1 LRESRSRLRTARGSI
16 AITTTTQRRN
26 RRHVHSMMGM
36 EILDTTNMEAMDT
49 TTMEEMAATI
59 MATRVTTTTTLEG
72 VMTKTATVTSHRGI
86 LARWN
91 ASVARRLGIIQET
104 ALRRT
109 RMTGTSQTHS
119 RRGMLIMSMWRKFM
133 MNLMQ

>member
-1 LRESRSRLRTARGSI
+1 
-16 AITTTTQRRN
+16 
-26 RRHVHSMMGM
+26 
-36 EILDTTNMEAMDT
+36 
-49 TTMEEMAATI
+49 MEEMAATI
-59 MATRVTTTTTLEG
+59 MATRVTTITILEE
-72 VMTKTATVTSHRGI
+72 VMTRTATVISLRGI
-86 LARWN
+86 LARWS
-91 ASVARRLGIIQET
+91 ASIARRRGIIQET

>member
-1 LRESRSRLRTARGSI
+1 
-16 AITTTTQRRN
+16 
-26 RRHVHSMMGM
+26 MMGM
-36 EILDTTNMEAMDT
+36 EILDTTNMEATDT
-49 TTMEEMAATI
+49 TTMEE
-59 MATRVTTTTTLEG
+59 MATRVTTTTTVEG

-109 RMTGTSQTHS
+109 RMTGTRQTHS